1 MENEKDINTVEKT
14 DGQTAADGKNK
25 SPVANAAQSE
35 KRKEQSEQGTVQ
47 AEQIS
52 AQAAQGDEKKKEKT
66 PAEPPIDPMIEGGLF
81 KKLIFYTIPIVL
93 TGILQLLFNSAD
105 LIMVGNFCG
114 SLSVAAVGATG
125 ALINLLVNLFIGLS
139 VGAGVA
145 VAHALGAKK
154 SKTVFETVHTAIP
167 TAILGGAVL
176 TVIGV
181 LFSRNFLEMMGTPA
195 DVIDLSSIYMEIY
208 FCGMIGGL
216 VYNFGAAILRAA
228 GDTKSPLIYL
238 SAAGVLNIILNYIFV
253 KFFDLNVAGVAIATS
268 VSQTLSA
275 VLVVIALMKR
285 KDDCRL
291 YLSKMRFYKKPLLKI
306 VKIGLPAGIQGSL
319 FSISNVI
326 IQSSINSFGSV
337 AVSGNAAAGNLEG
350 FVYLTMNS
358 FHQTALNFVGRNYG
372 AKKFG
377 RIKKIMGIT
386 LCSVA
391 VTGIVCGVSMYL
403 ASPTLLKIYIT
414 DSPAAIAE
422 GVLRLSFVCLPYF
435 LCGLMDVM
443 TGILRGMGSSIVPM
457 VITVAGVCGMRIVW
471 IYTIF
476 QAPAFHTASCL
487 FVSYPISWILTFIA
501 EFIAFLIIFKRAKDK
516 STAHSKLLDTPSR

>member
-1 MENEKDINTVEKT
+1 ML
-14 DGQTAADGKNK
+14 
-25 SPVANAAQSE
+25 
-35 KRKEQSEQGTVQ
+35 
-47 AEQIS
+47 
-52 AQAAQGDEKKKEKT
+52 
-66 PAEPPIDPMIEGGLF
+66 EGGLF
-81 KKLIFYTIPIVL
+81 KKMILYTVPIIL
-93 TGILQLLFNSAD
+93 TGILQLLFNAAD

-139 VGAGVA
+139 VGAGVS

-167 TAILGGAVL
+167 TAILGGAFL

-181 LFSRNFLEMMGTPA
+181 LFSKNFLEMMATPA

-208 FCGMIGGL
+208 FCGMIGGM
-216 VYNFGAAILRAA
+216 VYNFGSAILRAA
-228 GDTKSPLIYL
+228 GDTKGPLIYL
-238 SAAGVLNIILNYIFV
+238 SIAGVLNIILNYIFV

-275 VLVVIALMKR
+275 LLVVIALMKR

-291 YLSKMRFYKKPLLKI
+291 YLSKMRFYKKPLAKI
-306 VKIGLPAGIQGSL
+306 VRIGLPAGIQGSL

-337 AVSGNAAAGNLEG
+337 AVSGNAAAANLEG

-358 FHQTALNFVGRNYG
+358 FHQTALNFVGRNFG
-372 AKKFG
+372 AAKFD
-377 RIKKIMGIT
+377 RIKKIMLIA
-386 LCSVA
+386 LSSVA

-403 ASPTLLKIYIT
+403 ASPAL
-414 DSPAAIAE
+414 AE

-443 TGILRGMGSSIVPM
+443 TGILRGMGSSVAPM
-457 VITVAGVCGMRIVW
+457 IITVAGVCVMRIVW

-476 QAPAFHTASCL
+476 QDPAFHNASCL
-487 FVSYPISWILTFIA
+487 FVSYPISWVLTFMA
-501 EFIAFLIIFKRAKDK
+501 EFAAFLVLFKK
-516 STAHSKLLDTPSR
+516 SKQKAEAHGRLLNTPSK